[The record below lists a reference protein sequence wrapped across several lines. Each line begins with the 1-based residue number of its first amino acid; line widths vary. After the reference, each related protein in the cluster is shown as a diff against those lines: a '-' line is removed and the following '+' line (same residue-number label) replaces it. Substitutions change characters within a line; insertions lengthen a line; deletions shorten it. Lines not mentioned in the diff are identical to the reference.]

1 MVCPAEFDIGEV
13 LKVALLSIP
22 EGDDKVVKYPLMFS
36 KADAVILTKYDMI
49 RYFKFNENEVKEQTL
64 MRNPSSKI
72 FMINSLEKGA
82 TREFSKWLIK
92 KI

>member
-1 MVCPAEFDIGEV
+1 
-13 LKVALLSIP
+13 
-22 EGDDKVVKYPLMFS
+22 
-36 KADAVILTKYDMI
+36 
-49 RYFKFNENEVKEQTL
+49 